1 MKHQSFLR
9 CLLWMTGVAVCTA
22 CTDDERL
29 LLDVKPAFD
38 VTLDGKSILDTPT
51 PQPVEF
57 GRSLRFDLLC
67 TDVAYLEALSPEG
80 WNCALIVSDNYLTVA
95 APSYD
100 NLSAEPSGSVVF
112 KVYDAAGRAQQ
123 YTLPVEAIESEMTVS
138 VGGEI
143 AEQQIFGL
151 GKSRT
156 YTYAMSE
163 NAERLSLSL
172 PDGWQSQIDDKTFTV
187 IAPAPDATDFAEEG
201 TVAAAAVSP
210 RGTKGAPVCIDVA
223 ISRAVPSLHFEADTY
238 SLHFGQ
244 TIDIPFTA
252 TEVARATV
260 ETVPDGWDVAVDLDA
275 SKLVVTAP
283 AKGTGTTGG
292 TLDLRLVSAAELED
306 EAAVTV
312 RLYGIGSLDEFKAF
326 RDLLAAGGDPAPYL
340 IDGEA
345 TLTTDIEVTTADLIY
360 AEGSASNNDPT
371 KQALTLVKAFGGYG
385 FNGDGHTMRLSVDI
399 DCKKFAL
406 FYKIGTVSSTS
417 AEKDDPHTRIHDL
430 RLTGSIRSTYT
441 TTAKDQG
448 MLLAALAC
456 YNNGAEVCNLTSD
469 VAIVHERSDFG
480 SESDTKLKQG
490 IIAGITATDQ
500 FGSPSYG
507 NVTVTGAISTRGGVQ
522 NIGGI
527 TGTLASNND
536 YGTFTYT
543 ACEHTGAI
551 TVTQFSGRH
560 SDGYIG
566 GLIGNSQKQ
575 QPRLTDCTNRGDLTI
590 DLQGGAGSIQ
600 SCGGIIG
607 SGYGTLT
614 RCDNHGNI
622 TADEAALK
630 ADGKTIVNRRYG
642 GLIGGQGNVSTKDQ
656 TEARHFLAE
665 LTDCTNYGNI
675 KVSSSMVGGLIG
687 FTEKNWQETGIL
699 RNCVNEGTVE
709 SLAPVLDMGGL
720 IGRSS
725 GASLYGCTNRGTIKG
740 ASSRCAAGLIG
751 TIGWSDATRT
761 YDIDG
766 CTSAGD
772 ILLAG
777 NNPEKT
783 TTTVQVSGLMNTY
796 FTTPVAYRIT
806 GCTVDCRIVADNAD
820 INLFFGSYNGGKTD
834 SYTTDAATQANSQ
847 LRP

>member
-1 MKHQSFLR
+1 M
-9 CLLWMTGVAVCTA
+9 
-22 CTDDERL
+22 
-29 LLDVKPAFD
+29 
-38 VTLDGKSILDTPT
+38 
-51 PQPVEF
+51 
-57 GRSLRFDLLC
+57 
-67 TDVAYLEALSPEG
+67 
-80 WNCALIVSDNYLTVA
+80 
-95 APSYD
+95 
-100 NLSAEPSGSVVF
+100 
-112 KVYDAAGRAQQ
+112 
-123 YTLPVEAIESEMTVS
+123 
-138 VGGEI
+138 
-143 AEQQIFGL
+143 
-151 GKSRT
+151 
-156 YTYAMSE
+156 
-163 NAERLSLSL
+163 
-172 PDGWQSQIDDKTFTV
+172 
-187 IAPAPDATDFAEEG
+187 
-201 TVAAAAVSP
+201 
-210 RGTKGAPVCIDVA
+210 
-223 ISRAVPSLHFEADTY
+223 
-238 SLHFGQ
+238 
-244 TIDIPFTA
+244 
-252 TEVARATV
+252 
-260 ETVPDGWDVAVDLDA
+260 
-275 SKLVVTAP
+275 
-283 AKGTGTTGG
+283 
-292 TLDLRLVSAAELED
+292 
-306 EAAVTV
+306 
-312 RLYGIGSLDEFKAF
+312 
-326 RDLLAAGGDPAPYL
+326 
-340 IDGEA
+340 
-345 TLTTDIEVTTADLIY
+345 TTADLIY

-385 FNGDGHTMRLSVDI
+385 FNGDGHTMHLSVDI

-456 YNNGAEVCNLTSD
+456 YNNGAEVCNITSD

-630 ADGKTIVNRRYG
+630 ADGKTIVTRRYG

-699 RNCVNEGTVE
+699 RNCVNEGMVE

-740 ASSRCAAGLIG
+740 ASSRWRGRSDRHDRLERRHANLRHRRLHERRRHPACGQQPRKNHHDRSGVGTDEHLFHDPGRLSHHRLYGGLPDRRRQRRHQSLLRLLQRRQDRQLHDGRSDPGKFAAPPVNRPLCFL
-751 TIGWSDATRT
+751 RHK
-761 YDIDG
+761 
-766 CTSAGD
+766 
-772 ILLAG
+772 
-777 NNPEKT
+777 P
-783 TTTVQVSGLMNTY
+783 QVRR
-796 FTTPVAYRIT
+796 A
-806 GCTVDCRIVADNAD
+806 
-820 INLFFGSYNGGKTD
+820 
-834 SYTTDAATQANSQ
+834 
-847 LRP
+847 